1 VSDIETNW
9 TSGITLSNSAST
21 VLYSKLAGAKAMIK
35 PRKVTDPATMYMK
48 MRFISDYSMP

>member
-1 VSDIETNW
+1 
-9 TSGITLSNSAST
+9 